1 MRIES
6 DDSSRGPEF
15 GALKSRKKQNTIYIY
30 IQLTWSMPIWDSDQ
44 SF

>member
-30 IQLTWSMPIWDSDQ
+30 PTYVVHANMG
-44 SF
+44 F